1 MKPLLFLTAS
11 LILLTG
17 CGNTSDS
24 DSGIEDKTIQPKE
37 LLESELTTSELIA
50 PEGMKFI
57 SHDKITLLA
66 DITNQGGG
74 PAYLSVYSD
83 FEFVEKNVTKEND
96 YLQWTTNQNSR
107 VLASSIEHNNIEQ
120 EFAIP
125 QHLTK
130 LLVQVWFY
138 DGRPAL
144 SHEITIDKQV
154 SIAF

>member
-1 MKPLLFLTAS
+1 MIMKPLLFLTAS

-17 CGNTSDS
+17 CENTSDS
-24 DSGIEDKTIQPKE
+24 SSSIEDKAIQPKE
-37 LLESELTTSELIA
+37 LLTTSELIA
-50 PEGMKFI
+50 PEDIKFI
-57 SHDKITLLA
+57 SHDKIILLA
-66 DITNQGGG
+66 DITKQGGG

-83 FEFVEKNVTKEND
+83 FEFVEKDVTKEND

-107 VLASSIEHNNIEQ
+107 ILASSIEHNQIEQ

-144 SHEITIDKQV
+144 SHEITIANEI
-154 SIAF
+154 SIIF